1 MKITAEF
8 NSNEELLSFINTF
21 GGKNIISVQQGVQ
34 APVSTD
40 KKEDVAKT
48 IVETVPTKNIVENPE
63 EKKDTTPKVNA
74 EIVSEGPPDAESIEA
89 ESNPVGQSEPP
100 KEESKPEITK
110 EMVRAKFNEIIKAG
124 KQKEAKELVAKFG
137 ASKLPDVDPKH
148 YEALLKEAEALL

>member
-8 NSNEELLSFINTF
+8 NSVEEVLAFASTF
-21 GGKNIISVQQGVQ
+21 GAKAFIPEQGVQ
-34 APVSTD
+34 APVITKESKPVEMPI
-40 KKEDVAKT
+40 KKEEPSK
-48 IVETVPTKNIVENPE
+48 VEE
-63 EKKDTTPKVNA
+63 TPKEEA
-74 EIVSEGPPDAESIEA
+74 AATKEESEVKTDPD
-89 ESNPVGQSEPP
+89 P

-148 YEALLKEAEALL
+148 YEELMKEAEALL